1 MSTCPNPNTP
11 EWKALVAALGSQAN
25 AMTAYTLNDNE
36 IPTIEDARAKMSHL
50 KTEEKDEQLS
60 KSSEAFKL
68 ERAIQQRTSLEKI
81 KFTAN
86 VDQKETLD
94 KLIAMNDEY
103 QVFLRENLE
112 RIKNGQAPIKTVSVS
127 NFIGSSD
134 FVSDKDPKE
143 YEAFKLFGTFM
154 HEVLELAQVEALDSN
169 KKIHKVLTRE
179 FFDNAYAKYTA
190 KSPFYIE
197 DFSHDIMYDSA
208 MEIAMQVPTNSSHLI
223 LPEVSIVG
231 TSDTGSKIIGRIDL
245 MLIDIN
251 GGVKVFDF
259 KTKKVTDLVDRDPV
273 TKKILETDH
282 ADRAFVNIANKH
294 FPVTPKA
301 GTVDT
306 FMHQQRTAY
315 DTWTLQLKVY
325 ENILKQN
332 NIAVKDQSIV
342 AFIYQVDED
351 KKYMGSVIHVFDGDN
366 FYDYATKARVPNA
379 QGFWENKS
387 ISTKEKVDSLRDVVD
402 KKIPTS
408 ETIHDEQLK
417 KELKILDFQPKAS
430 ESEELM
436 NRLEASVETELQ
448 EIYKKIANLKKEDDA
463 QLKEIMEARKDT
475 LLSFKSFLNRADSKT
490 DKSYA
495 INFSLVM
502 ESLLADLEKMAEA
515 SAKAI
520 DAFRDTGFSKSQKEL
535 KEIRETFAKSR
546 GLSYIIDV
554 LRSAVNDAREN
565 KENNITENSDVMKKL
580 SLLDD
585 YNETIESNFREIGL
599 ETNLAIL
606 KSSVD
611 EKTFNKVASEFKEI
625 NAGELHLLE
634 KKLED
639 LKNGKASGLFANI
652 KSKTL
657 SFLSAEYKA
666 KLAAK
671 IGPGGAGLINEIEAL
686 ERQIKRMK
694 LFLNEGLSYSDDALR
709 QYITGVTNPEI
720 DWYIGS
726 QDLYS
731 TNSFVS
737 GLGLDRGIA
746 AVSNSDLMTSS
757 FAQFLKNAEA
767 RGRKAFMDSMA
778 KLELDQ
784 KIAKLTKNRTIEQLN
799 DAISETREVT
809 FTDHQTKTTQR
820 KNQLNF
826 VKLSSPEYDAT
837 HTRYETKTKELIK
850 EKELLKAEYNQKLGT
865 PEAEA
870 AKVALIAKTTEADK
884 FKTEFIHWLKE
895 NANLPYVDAFYEI
908 QAKMPEEIRDA
919 LQQKY
924 LEIQTITFGLEKG
937 DNLDLEDHEFDELMQ
952 LQDDIRVL
960 RNKAKKMNPEY
971 AAYVDEFNSLFKYD
985 VNKKYFDRAYKN
997 AKSKYAEHP
1006 DDWEKW
1012 LKRNTVTRPNEAW
1025 YTAMNELYERR
1036 EALFGSD
1043 PDIKALMDERRFIL
1057 SAHKIA
1063 GRINPQFLSP
1073 GEITELD
1080 RIEAEMFSMM
1090 EQKKKAGRL
1099 TGAAKEE
1106 SDAISAE
1113 LAEIS
1118 KKQISPA
1125 YKSTFDAKFKHLRDT
1140 QKLMVNATERLKSV
1154 KETGTSK
1161 EIQQAT
1167 EDVDFYEGQFGQTEL
1182 EFEEWYNL
1190 NHNNKYVS
1198 VLTGHDVAGNV
1209 LPKSFN
1215 FETMPT
1221 EQVFDK
1227 YMDVGVPSPKF
1238 TIRVEKESAKNPFF
1252 LESPDGIPLP
1262 KNVYKDANGHYAV
1275 IPGTENKMMTVVMED
1290 GSIEQHP
1297 VINSKYL
1304 RMREDKEVFEF
1315 YNDIT
1320 KYYFDL
1326 QNKVEGKKGGYRIPG
1341 IAASLVENIAREGV
1355 VKAMDK
1361 QWSKFIDK
1369 SVKTYGSQDVVNN
1382 TFGDLG
1388 NQLRQRFVD
1397 QLPEELQTKDAIGA
1411 VLLYAAEA
1419 HQNIAMQETAPKAD
1433 GAIEFMEVML
1443 SDIQE
1448 KIQSKSA
1455 SFKGPDGE
1463 IKRADMSKRHAELKN
1478 AIELMKYERQKYL
1491 YGQYDSGTQ
1500 LNRKLTKVVNNVF
1513 AYTSFIRIGFDIANQ
1528 TKNYLSGNIQA
1539 FIAAGGMESDH
1550 YSRGDYMWAKKQVY
1564 GTNGFLSN
1572 YFADWGKISDL
1583 HESTLLYR
1591 YINPAQKD
1599 FAKYVQDVTDGRSRR
1614 MAGKF
1619 LNISELGGIFQDK
1632 GDTEI
1637 AISVMYAVM
1646 NKYKFRQIASID
1658 PVTGEKTYEKDAD
1671 GKDVLVPAHA
1681 IYIKDKHGVLV
1692 KRADVEYTTQD
1703 EDRIRNI
1710 IYSEM
1715 RRAQGNYAKSD
1726 QTQFESNVAGK
1737 IVFFF
1742 KKYLVPQ
1749 FLNRFGYTRP
1759 NWEAAETALGYWR
1772 AVAVAYKQFGPQQV
1786 FKHMVLG
1793 SKAMNKS
1800 NTNMMG
1806 PMLTRRVAQAR
1817 RDAFTMAIVTM
1828 LGMMAMIYVK
1838 RKDEDD
1844 EELSILE
1851 GNAIRVL
1858 WGVKGETTSMF
1869 PVGGGQEEYIKNFT
1883 TLTTF
1888 AREFMALK
1896 KIGSH
1901 SINYGLAM
1909 LMNSG
1914 LEPDEDADSVMYQQI
1929 YKDAF
1934 YSKASGPYE
1943 KGDPKLVKDLVDL
1956 SGIKNF
1962 RDLVHPENR
1971 IDQLKRNQ

>member
-11 EWKALVAALGSQAN
+11 EWKALVAALGSVSN
-25 AMTAYTLNDNE
+25 AMTAYALNGNE
-36 IPTIEDARAKMSHL
+36 IPSIEEALAKMSHL

-60 KSSEAFKL
+60 KSSDGFKL
-68 ERAIQQRTSLEKI
+68 ERAIQQRISLEKI
-81 KFTAN
+81 KLTAN
-86 VDQKETLD
+86 VKQKETLD
-94 KLIAMNDEY
+94 KFIQMNDDY

-112 RIKNGQAPIKTVSVS
+112 RIKNGQAPIKTISVS

-134 FVSDKDPKE
+134 FKGDPKE

-154 HEVLELAQVEALDSN
+154 HEVLELAQVEALESN
-169 KKIHKVLTRE
+169 RKIHNVLTRE
-179 FFDNAYAKYTA
+179 FFDAAYAKYTA
-190 KSPFYIE
+190 KNPFYIE

-208 MEIAMQVPTNSSHLI
+208 LEIARQVPTNSGYVI
-223 LPEVSIVG
+223 VPEVSIVG
-231 TSDTGSKIIGRIDL
+231 TAKSGSKIIGRVDL

-259 KTKKVTDLVDRDPV
+259 KTKKVSDLVDRDPI
-273 TKKILETDH
+273 TKKILDTDH
-282 ADRAFVNIANKH
+282 ADRAFVNIASKH

-301 GTVDT
+301 GTANE
-306 FMHQQRTAY
+306 FMGQNRTAY
-315 DTWTLQLKVY
+315 DAWTLQLKVY

-332 NIAVKDQSIV
+332 NIAVEDQSIV
-342 AFIYQVDED
+342 AFIYQVDQD
-351 KKYMGSVIHVFDGDN
+351 KKYMGSVIHVFEGDN
-366 FYDYATKARVPNA
+366 FYDYATTARVPDNNGVWVSDPISVA
-379 QGFWENKS
+379 KS
-387 ISTKEKVDSLRDVVD
+387 VDSLRNVVD
-402 KKIPTS
+402 KEIPTS
-408 ETIHDEQLK
+408 ETIQDEQLK

-436 NRLEASVETELQ
+436 TRLEASVQTELD
-448 EIYKKIANLKKEDDA
+448 EIYQKLSDLKEEDDA
-463 QLKEIMEARKDT
+463 QLREILDARKQT

-502 ESLLADLEKMAEA
+502 ESLQEELQTISEVSE
-515 SAKAI
+515 KAI
-520 DAFRDTGFSKSQKEL
+520 DAFRENGFSKSQKEL
-535 KEIRETFAKSR
+535 KEIREAFAKSR
-546 GLSYIIDV
+546 GLFSIIDV
-554 LRSAVNDAREN
+554 LRSAVNDARSN
-565 KENNITENSDVMKKL
+565 KENNITEDSDVMKKL
-580 SLLDD
+580 TLLDD
-585 YNETIESNFREIGL
+585 YNETIESNFREIGV
-599 ETNLAIL
+599 EAGLAII

-611 EKTFNKVASEFKEI
+611 EKSFNKVNDEFKEVKL
-625 NAGELHLLE
+625 GELHLLE

-639 LKNGKASGLFANI
+639 LKNGKAAGLFTNI

-657 SFLSAEYKA
+657 SYLSAEYKA
-666 KLAAK
+666 KLAVK
-671 IGPGGAGLINEIEAL
+671 IGPGGVGLIDEVEDL

-694 LFLNEGLSYSDDALR
+694 IFLNEGLSYSDEALR
-709 QYITGVTNPEI
+709 QYITGVTNPGS

-746 AVSNSDLMTSS
+746 SASNSDLMTSA
-757 FAQFLKNAEA
+757 FTQFLKNTDAV
-767 RGRKAFMDSMA
+767 GRKNFMDSMA
-778 KLELDQ
+778 KLQLDQ
-784 KIAKLTKNRTIEQLN
+784 KLAKLTTTRTIDQIN

-809 FTDHQTKTTQR
+809 FTDRATKTTQT
-820 KNQLNF
+820 KNELNF
-826 VKLSSPEYDAT
+826 VKLSSPEYDAIY
-837 HTRYETKTKELIK
+837 TRYNRKTKEDRK
-850 EKELLKAEYNQKLGT
+850 AVALLKAEYNEKLGT

-870 AKVALIAKTTEADK
+870 AKQVLTDKMAEVDK
-884 FKTEFIHWLKE
+884 FKTEYIHWLKE

-937 DNLDLEDHEFDELMQ
+937 DNVDLEDHEFDELMQ

-971 AAYVDEFNSLFKYD
+971 AAYVDEFNSLFKHD
-985 VNKKYFDRAYKN
+985 VNNKYFDRAYKN

-1006 DDWEKW
+1006 DLWEKW

-1025 YTAMNELYERR
+1025 YTDMNDLYERR

-1043 PDIKALMDERRFIL
+1043 ADIKALMDERRLIL

-1063 GRINPQFLSP
+1063 GRINPQFLTP

-1080 RIEAEMFSMM
+1080 RIEVDMFNMM
-1090 EQKKKAGRL
+1090 EKKKTQGRL

-1106 SDAISAE
+1106 SDAISSK

-1118 KKQISPA
+1118 KQQISPA
-1125 YKSTFDAKFKHLRDT
+1125 YKSTFDAKFKHLRDS

-1215 FETMPT
+1215 FEKMPT
-1221 EQVFDK
+1221 EQVYEK
-1227 YMDVGVPSPKF
+1227 YMDVGVPGPKF
-1238 TIRVEKESAKNPFF
+1238 TIRIEKEAAKNPFF
-1252 LESPDGIPLP
+1252 IESPDGIPLP
-1262 KNVYKDANGHYAV
+1262 KNVYKDSEGHYAV
-1275 IPGTENKMMTVVMED
+1275 MPGTENKMMTVAMED
-1290 GSIEQHP
+1290 GSIQQHP

-1304 RMREDKEVFEF
+1304 RMREDKEVFDF
-1315 YNDIT
+1315 YNDMT

-1326 QNKVEGKKGGYRIPG
+1326 QNKVEGTKSGYRIPG
-1341 IAASLVENIAREGV
+1341 IAATLVENIARDGV

-1361 QWSKFIDK
+1361 QWTKFIDK

-1388 NQLRQRFVD
+1388 NQLRQRFVN

-1411 VLLYAAEA
+1411 VLSYAVEA
-1419 HQNIAMQETAPKAD
+1419 HQNIAMQESVPKAD
-1433 GAIEFMEVML
+1433 GFIEYMEL
-1443 SDIQE
+1443 QASDIQE
-1448 KIQSKSA
+1448 KIQSKSTA
-1455 SFKGPDGE
+1455 FKGTDGE
-1463 IKRADMSKRHAELKN
+1463 IKRADMSKKLSELKN
-1478 AIELMKYERQKYL
+1478 AITLMKYERQKFF
-1491 YGQYDSGTQ
+1491 YGQYDNTSSQ
-1500 LNRKLTKVVNNVF
+1500 LNRKLTKVVNNIF
-1513 AYTSFIRIGFDIANQ
+1513 AYTSFIRIGFDVANQ
-1528 TKNYLSGNIQA
+1528 AKNYLSGNVQA

-1550 YSRGDYMWAKKQVY
+1550 YSREDYMWAKKQVY

-1572 YFADWGKISDL
+1572 YFADWGKISDV

-1591 YINPAQKD
+1591 FFNPSQKD
-1599 FAKYVQDVTDGRSRR
+1599 FSKYVQDITDGRSRR
-1614 MAGKF
+1614 IAGK
-1619 LNISELGGIFQDK
+1619 LLHVSELGYLLQDK

-1637 AISVMYAVM
+1637 AVSVMYAVM

-1658 PVTGEKTYEKDAD
+1658 PVTGVKTYDKDAD

-1681 IYIKDKHGVLV
+1681 IYIKDKQGVLV

-1715 RRAQGNYAKSD
+1715 RRAQGNYSKSD
-1726 QTQFESNVAGK
+1726 QTQFESNIAGK
-1737 IVFFF
+1737 LVFFF

-1749 FLNRFGYTRP
+1749 FLNRFGYLRP
-1759 NWEAAETALGYWR
+1759 NWEASEAAMGYWR

-1786 FKHMVLG
+1786 LKHMVLG

-1806 PMLTRRVAQAR
+1806 PMLTRRVSQAR
-1817 RDAFTMAIVTM
+1817 RDAITMAIVTM
-1828 LGMMAMIYVK
+1828 LGMMAMMYVR

-1883 TLTTF
+1883 TLTTYT
-1888 AREFMALK
+1888 RELLALK

-1914 LEPDEDADSVMYQQI
+1914 AEPDSDTDSAMYQQI
-1929 YKDAF
+1929 WKDAF

-1943 KGDPKLVKDLVDL
+1943 KGDVKLVKDLTDI
-1956 SGIKNF
+1956 SGIRNF